1 MALTKVFQLYGVKC
15 GSTVLHQLQDATLSR
30 NVMEQLET
38 PVGGVMPLFVAEMGQ
53 KPDVSFTSHQ
63 LKSLI
68 TLMGIDGADT
78 GIVKLLGRK
87 TANKTGPVAVGT
99 GEHAS
104 WTAAASMGH
113 IASISAGNRQR
124 ANAQC
129 KINILK
135 DGTTT
140 TIVYSGTA
148 TVDAV
153 TAAAEQ
159 FILGPIVI
167 DGTVI
172 EGTNDLSINFNPQII
187 ESDDD
192 YAYDPVFAAV
202 QKTEPT
208 IEFSTTDPGIW
219 ALDGTEFDSGG
230 PVKVNLIALNNN
242 GQRELDAT
250 TAHILFES
258 NFGQIRCQSIGG
270 TKQMTRV
277 FIRCLS
283 ADNTVLPL
291 TATVDNAVEAS

>member
-1 MALTKVFQLYGVKC
+1 MALTKVFQLYGVKS
-15 GSTVLHQLQDATLSR
+15 GSTVLHQLSDATLTR

-53 KPDVSFTSHQ
+53 KPEISFTSHQ
-63 LKSLI
+63 LKSLFN
-68 TLMGIDGADT
+68 LMGVDGADT

-87 TANKTGPVAVGT
+87 IANKTGPVAIGT
-99 GEHAS
+99 GAHAS
-104 WTAAASMGH
+104 WTVAASMGH
-113 IASISAGNRQR
+113 IVSLSAGNRQR

-129 KINILK
+129 KINVLK
-135 DGTTT
+135 DGSTT

-167 DGTVI
+167 NGTVI
-172 EGTNDLSINFNPQII
+172 EGTNDLSVNFNPAVI

-192 YAYDPVFAAV
+192 YAFDPVFAAV

-208 IEFSTTDPGIW
+208 IEFSSTDPSVW
-219 ALDGTEFDSGG
+219 SLDGTEFTAA
-230 PVKVNLIALNNN
+230 KVNLIALNNN
-242 GQRELDAT
+242 GQREADAT
-250 TAHILFES
+250 TAHILLES
-258 NFGQIRCQSIGG
+258 LFGQIRCQSIGG

-277 FIRCLS
+277 FLRCLS

-291 TATVDNAVEAS
+291 TATVDNAVESS